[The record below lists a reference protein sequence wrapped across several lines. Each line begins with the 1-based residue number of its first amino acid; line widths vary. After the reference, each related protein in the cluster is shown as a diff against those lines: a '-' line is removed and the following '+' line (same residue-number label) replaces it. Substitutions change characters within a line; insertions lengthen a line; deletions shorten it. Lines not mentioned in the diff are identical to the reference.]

1 MLGAGVVLTGG
12 GSLLDGLP
20 DLGERVFQLPVRRGA
35 PIGIGGLLEV
45 VGSPGCATAVGLAIY
60 GASMAE
66 VLVARQEADAGAGLL
81 QRFKRFL
88 TDIF

>member
-1 MLGAGVVLTGG
+1 V
-12 GSLLDGLP
+12 
-20 DLGERVFQLPVRRGA
+20 
-35 PIGIGGLLEV
+35 EV
-45 VGSPGCATAVGLAIY
+45 VGSPGCATAVGLALY